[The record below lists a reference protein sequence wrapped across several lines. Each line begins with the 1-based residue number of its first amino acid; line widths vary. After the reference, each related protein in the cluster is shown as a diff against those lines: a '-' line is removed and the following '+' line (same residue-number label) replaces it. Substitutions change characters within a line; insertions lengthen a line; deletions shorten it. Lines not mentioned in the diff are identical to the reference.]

1 MSSKR
6 TSRKRRKQRRA
17 ASAPPPRPP
26 AAAEVRKPKPRAAGS
41 EAASDPTAAA
51 SEAASDPA
59 AAASEAAPLP
69 RGYARS
75 RAKDEAARAELRPL
89 RPGER
94 PTAVTVGAIVATV
107 LALAN
112 LVALAFGYNAGE
124 DTLSP
129 GSEVT
134 GSILTTLV
142 VGIVAYGMWRAKYW
156 GVLGMQTLLALTL
169 VVSSLALLFAN
180 SLWAALLLVL
190 ILAGAGTLFWFLIKA
205 MARIQMPERPG
216 ASRRPS

>member
-6 TSRKRRKQRRA
+6 STRKRRKQRRA
-17 ASAPPPRPP
+17 TGAPPRPAARDGSAP
-26 AAAEVRKPKPRAAGS
+26 AAGPGAP
-41 EAASDPTAAA
+41 AASP
-51 SEAASDPA
+51 
-59 AAASEAAPLP
+59 
-69 RGYARS
+69 YARS
-75 RAKDEAARAELRPL
+75 RAKDEAARAALRPL
-89 RPGER
+89 SPGER
-94 PTAVTVGAIVATV
+94 PTAVTVGAIAATV
-107 LALAN
+107 LAVAN

-142 VGIVAYGMWRAKYW
+142 VALVAYGMWRARYW

-169 VVSSLALLFAN
+169 VISSLALLLAN
-180 SLWAALLLVL
+180 SVWAALLLV
-190 ILAGAGTLFWFLIKA
+190 IIIAAAGTLFWFLIKA

-216 ASRRPS
+216 SAR

>member
-1 MSSKR
+1 MAGKR
-6 TSRKRRKQRRA
+6 TSRKRRKQRRTA
-17 ASAPPPRPP
+17 IAPPPRPP
-26 AAAEVRKPKPRAAGS
+26 AADAPEPEPR
-41 EAASDPTAAA
+41 AAA
-51 SEAASDPA
+51 SEAASEPS
-59 AAASEAAPLP
+59 AAASEAASLP

-75 RAKDEAARAELRPL
+75 RARDEAIRAGLRPL

-107 LALAN
+107 LAVAN

-129 GSEVT
+129 GSDVT

-169 VVSSLALLFAN
+169 VMSSLGLVLAE
-180 SLWAALLLVL
+180 SLWAALLLFL

-216 ASRRPS
+216 ATR

>member
-1 MSSKR
+1 MSGKR

-26 AAAEVRKPKPRAAGS
+26 AADVPTPEPR
-41 EAASDPTAAA
+41 
-51 SEAASDPA
+51 
-59 AAASEAAPLP
+59 AAASEAAPLS

-75 RAKDEAARAELRPL
+75 RARDEAARAELRPL

-112 LVALAFGYNAGE
+112 LIALAFGYNASE

-129 GSEVT
+129 GSEVS

-169 VVSSLALLFAN
+169 VISSLALLFAN
-180 SLWAALLLVL
+180 SVWAALLLVL

-216 ASRRPS
+216 ASRRPSQGGR

>member
-1 MSSKR
+1 MSGKR

-17 ASAPPPRPP
+17 TSAPPPRPP
-26 AAAEVRKPKPRAAGS
+26 AAEVREPEPR
-41 EAASDPTAAA
+41 
-51 SEAASDPA
+51 

-75 RAKDEAARAELRPL
+75 RAKDEAARAALRPL

-94 PTAVTVGAIVATV
+94 PGAVTAGAIAATV
-107 LALAN
+107 LAVAN

-129 GSEVT
+129 GSDVT

-169 VVSSLALLFAN
+169 VVSSLALPFAN

-216 ASRRPS
+216 ASRRPSQGGR

>member
-1 MSSKR
+1 MSGKR
-6 TSRKRRKQRRA
+6 SSRKRRKQRRA
-17 ASAPPPRPP
+17 ASGPPRPP
-26 AAAEVRKPKPRAAGS
+26 AAEV
-41 EAASDPTAAA
+41 
-51 SEAASDPA
+51 PA
-59 AAASEAAPLP
+59 PAPVP
-69 RGYARS
+69 SGYARS
-75 RAKDEAARAELRPL
+75 RAKDEEARAALRPL

-94 PTAVTVGAIVATV
+94 PTAVTVGAIAATV
-107 LALAN
+107 LAVAN

-142 VGIVAYGMWRAKYW
+142 VGLVAYGMWRARYW

-169 VVSSLALLFAN
+169 VISSLALLFAN
-180 SLWAALLLVL
+180 SVWAALLLV
-190 ILAGAGTLFWFLIKA
+190 IIIAAAGTLFWFLIKA

-216 ASRRPS
+216 SAR